1 MGVLTV
7 DYYLAFQIAGLL
19 LALGAVVQIM
29 KPWRLK

>member
-1 MGVLTV
+1 M

-29 KPWRLK
+29 KPWRLP

>member
-1 MGVLTV
+1 M